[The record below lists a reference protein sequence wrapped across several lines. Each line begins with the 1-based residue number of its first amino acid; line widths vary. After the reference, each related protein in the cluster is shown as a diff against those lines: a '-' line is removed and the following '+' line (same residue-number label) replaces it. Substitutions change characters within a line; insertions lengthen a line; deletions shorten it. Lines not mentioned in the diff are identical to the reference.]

1 MLKKADDYISEDM
14 IKRFHQILK
23 NGTNDSRKDWF
34 VVGGYKKL
42 PNEVGGK
49 PTTPPVKVEKEMSK
63 LLNWYNS
70 IREISFND
78 IIEFHYCF
86 ENIHPF
92 QDGNGRI
99 GRLIM
104 FKECLKKNIIPFIIE
119 DKKKSFYYRGL
130 SKYKEERGFLVDT
143 CLSMQ
148 DKYKK
153 RIRKYLKSGY
163 DVEKILGE

>member
-1 MLKKADDYISEDM
+1 
-14 IKRFHQILK
+14 
-23 NGTNDSRKDWF
+23 
-34 VVGGYKKL
+34 
-42 PNEVGGK
+42 
-49 PTTPPVKVEKEMSK
+49 
-63 LLNWYNS
+63 
-70 IREISFND
+70 
-78 IIEFHYCF
+78 
-86 ENIHPF
+86 
-92 QDGNGRI
+92 
-99 GRLIM
+99 M

-153 RIRKYLKSGY
+153 KISKYLKSGY